1 MFNTFNTALNRHYK
15 KLLLALSPQ
24 QSILIDSLKFSH
36 SVSAYVRLLML
47 PGGSSH
53 NLCTESNE
61 YVQIGKVVVSH
72 LHRCFQISL
81 GEFVSWISSVFC
93 DKYVKGD
100 HIRQAQHA
108 RFARFPSVWSSYTP
122 FELFCISH
130 YYKFNLSF
138 LSSLDACLVL
148 PFNLD

>member
-1 MFNTFNTALNRHYK
+1 MTLHYFNSLIQHWIDITESFYWPSVHSSPFWLTVWSSHI
-15 KLLLALSPQ
+15 LSV
-24 QSILIDSLKFSH
+24 L
-36 SVSAYVRLLML
+36 RLLML
-47 PGGSSH
+47 SGGSSH
-53 NLCTESNE
+53 NLCTESYE

-81 GEFVSWISSVFC
+81 GELVSWISSVFC
-93 DKYVKGD
+93 DEYVKGE

-108 RFARFPSVWSSYTP
+108 PFARFSSVWSSYTP

-148 PFNLD
+148 PLI